1 LRPAT
6 PWTSSSSNNEVF
18 TPYLCTTATAP
29 GTARWSCAKKPGYA
43 EGDPVP
49 AQLSVRSGGRPPG
62 YGMTLSGFSG
72 ILADDPQIKY
82 FTLPNETNPIYW
94 VVAWRRDDISETAL
108 NFINMIP

>member
-1 LRPAT
+1 
-6 PWTSSSSNNEVF
+6 
-18 TPYLCTTATAP
+18 
-29 GTARWSCAKKPGYA
+29 
-43 EGDPVP
+43 
-49 AQLSVRSGGRPPG
+49 
-62 YGMTLSGFSG
+62 MTLSGFSG